1 MRRSSPDAFGKARF
15 ESPSFVFPV
24 RSSLETEGRGRG
36 MTAMCR
42 AQRHERR
49 TLRRFRQL
57 PNCSAQ
63 KVLEFYRDLVDL
75 YGYRFDAARALD
87 GGRKAWAPA
96 QTGII
101 TSLRS
106 DGEGA
111 NGMGERE
118 G

>member
-1 MRRSSPDAFGKARF
+1 MTLCVARSDTHAALSVVSGDYQIVQPK
-15 ESPSFVFPV
+15 E
-24 RSSLETEGRGRG
+24 
-36 MTAMCR
+36 
-42 AQRHERR
+42 
-49 TLRRFRQL
+49 
-57 PNCSAQ
+57 
-63 KVLEFYRDLVDL
+63 VLEFYRDLVDL
-75 YGYRFDAARALD
+75 YGYKFDAARALD

-96 QTGII
+96 QTGIM